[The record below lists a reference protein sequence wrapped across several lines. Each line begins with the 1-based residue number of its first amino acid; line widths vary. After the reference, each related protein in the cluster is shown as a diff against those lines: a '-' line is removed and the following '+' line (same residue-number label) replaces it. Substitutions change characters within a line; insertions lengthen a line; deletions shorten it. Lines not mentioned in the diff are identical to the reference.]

1 MPGVQ
6 HLIDFVLNEVALC
19 GNQGV
24 YSLFTGTHFSS
35 PRRRM
40 SCRIVD
46 FKRHRNHVKKAP

>member
-24 YSLFTGTHFSS
+24 YSLFTGTHFSCIWIFNVTGI
-35 PRRRM
+35 M
-40 SCRIVD
+40 
-46 FKRHRNHVKKAP
+46 